1 MHLPCL
7 QMNRDRFIGLS
18 LFLALFLVFILSPVR
33 HIADSRFSLL
43 VSLSIIEHHT
53 FQLGNYK
60 IPSVSRQNSTK
71 SVRLPYQIQI
81 IDKKPYYIFPYGGAV
96 LSVPYVAL
104 AKTIFHISPASPD
117 GRYQPNGERHL
128 QVFLAA
134 LLMSLTGV
142 IFYFTA
148 RLIMEKAMS
157 LVIVTAA
164 LGTQI
169 WSTASR
175 QVESHTWMIFLLAIA
190 IYHIFGSKLGRFKI
204 NGFFLGTI
212 LSWMYFVRPT
222 AAIDVLL
229 ITAYVAFQFRK
240 ALLPHIITGLIWCA
254 LFLFFSYSVFG
265 KPFPNYYQAGRL
277 FTYPIPEFLLGHLI
291 SPSRGL
297 FVFLPWTIFLT
308 YLIGKTFRLI
318 VHKDLLILSLV
329 AIVFHILIVSAYY
342 LWWGGHSFGPRL
354 LSNIV
359 PWLILS
365 LILTVKAWLKQQ
377 TKALSVFRIEAY
389 AGILLITLSILING
403 YGAISINAWKWNV
416 IPDNIDQNPSRLWD
430 WKNPQFWP
438 RHNEQKLE
446 DEESD
451 SGSYLRPLRISS
463 SASSAIRF
471 LSSSS
476 IC

>member
-1 MHLPCL
+1 LPL
-7 QMNRDRFIGLS
+7 IVAVY
-18 LFLALFLVFILSPVR
+18 LFLQ
-33 HIADSRFSLL
+33 
-43 VSLSIIEHHT
+43 EHLEHQT

-60 IPSVSRQNSTK
+60 IPYVTQQDLTK
-71 SVRLPYQIQI
+71 SAKLPYQIEI

-104 AKTIFHISPASPD
+104 AKTIFHISPASSD
-117 GRYQPNGERHL
+117 GRYHPKGEQRL

-134 LLMSLTGV
+134 LLMSITGV

-148 RLIMEKAMS
+148 RLILQKAMS
-157 LVIVTAA
+157 VVIVIAA

-175 QVESHTWMIFLLAIA
+175 QVESHTWMILLLSIA
-190 IYHIFGSKLGRFKI
+190 IYHLFGSKLGRFRI

-229 ITAYVAFQFRK
+229 ITAYVAFRFRK
-240 ALLPHIITGLIWCA
+240 ALLPHVITGLIWCS
-254 LFLFFSYSVFG
+254 LFLFFSYSVFS
-265 KPFPNYYQAGRL
+265 KPFPHYYQASRL
-277 FTYPIPEFLLGHLI
+277 LSYPIPEFLLGHLI

-308 YLIGKTFRLI
+308 YLIGKTFRL
-318 VHKDLLILSLV
+318 VTHKDLLILSLV
-329 AIVFHILIVSAYY
+329 AVVLHLLIVSAYY

-365 LILTVKAWLKQQ
+365 LILTVEAWLKQQ
-377 TKALSVFRIEAY
+377 TKSFSIFRIEAY
-389 AGILLITLSILING
+389 AGILLIILSVLING
-403 YGAISINAWKWNV
+403 YGAISINALRWNV

-438 RHNEQKLE
+438 RNYEQNFE
-446 DEESD
+446 DEHSNED
-451 SGSYLRPLRISS
+451 
-463 SASSAIRF
+463 
-471 LSSSS
+471 
-476 IC
+476 